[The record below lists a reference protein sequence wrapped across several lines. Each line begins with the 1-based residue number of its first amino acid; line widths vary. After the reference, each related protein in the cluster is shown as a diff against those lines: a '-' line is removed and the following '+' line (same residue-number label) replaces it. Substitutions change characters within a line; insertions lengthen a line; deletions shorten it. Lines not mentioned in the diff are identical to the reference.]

1 MDTQNTPV
9 HIRLWNHDFWLLAF
23 ANLLLT
29 MAVYMQMMY
38 IPEWAKQYGGYP
50 DVLVWSLVG
59 YSIGL
64 FTLGGFC
71 SFLVQKYRRNRVCLQ
86 SFIVLMALLAS
97 PAYLS
102 PFFRLNAG
110 WAFPLLRLATGAF
123 FGLSQMVLASTLVID
138 CSESYQRTEANY
150 ATSWFY
156 RLALPL
162 GPITAI
168 MLSRFTDIQVAT
180 WVAVALVASAFL
192 LLLFVKFPFKSP
204 EDNLQ
209 WFSLD
214 RFLLPRAWILFL
226 QLMIVTLVLGMVIS
240 VFFTC
245 AHFYAW
251 LLLGFLFALLAGKF
265 VFLKTELNVDTILG
279 LLLMSGALLLML
291 TSGKDMM
298 SLVSVFLGLGAGL
311 IGSRFLLMFIKISEH
326 CQRGTSQSTYFLA
339 WETGLALGLCL
350 GFILIADHETCE
362 NVDGLSSV
370 CILALALTIIS
381 LLMYVGFTHKWY
393 LKHKNR

>member
-9 HIRLWNHDFWLLAF
+9 HIRLWNHDFWLLAI

-64 FTLGGFC
+64 FTLGGFG

-86 SFIVLMALLAS
+86 SFIVLMALSAS
-97 PAYLS
+97 LAYLS
-102 PFFRLNAG
+102 PFYRMNAG

-214 RFLLPRAWILFL
+214 RFLLPRAWILFR
-226 QLMIVTLVLGMVIS
+226 QLVIVTLVLGMVIS

-265 VFLKTELNVDTILG
+265 VFLKTELSVDTILG
-279 LLLMSGALLLML
+279 LLLMSGALMLML

-298 SLVSVFLGLGAGL
+298 PLVSVFLGLGAGL

-393 LKHKNR
+393 LRHKNR